1 MASSSLDALRA
12 HAAQAAANMQQNSA
26 MHHAPP
32 SSPMQSKPI
41 IEEVKIE
48 PDPDPIPEED
58 SQTSPPGPPRGPSPE
73 PRIED
78 TECHRSQ
85 SAM

>member
-26 MHHAPP
+26 MHPP
-32 SSPMQSKPI
+32 PNSPMQSKPLPD
-41 IEEVKIE
+41 EVKIE
-48 PDPDPIPEED
+48 PDPDPIPEEEC
-58 SQTSPPGPPRGPSPE
+58 QTSPPGPPRGPSPE

>member
-1 MASSSLDALRA
+1 MPSHPSTPTKALPA
-12 HAAQAAANMQQNSA
+12 T
-26 MHHAPP
+26 
-32 SSPMQSKPI
+32 
-41 IEEVKIE
+41 EEIKVE
-48 PDPDPIPEED
+48 PDPETIPEEE
-58 SQTSPPGPPRGPSPE
+58 SQASPPGPPRAPSPE